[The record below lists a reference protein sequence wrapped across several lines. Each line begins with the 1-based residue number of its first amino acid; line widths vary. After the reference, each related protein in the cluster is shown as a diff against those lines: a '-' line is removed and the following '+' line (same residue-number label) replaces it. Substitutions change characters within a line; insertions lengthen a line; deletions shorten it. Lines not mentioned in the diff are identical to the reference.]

1 LEKESGE
8 RIGKMNPIQSIAFVI
23 NQMKPGTRDLA
34 DTLLELARRR
44 GVRTRLTDA
53 YPLPKGHLAESDAC
67 CVIGGDGTLLGVV
80 SEAVH
85 NQVPVLGINLGKLGF
100 LATFGAAEVLA
111 QFDAILSSQYEIEE
125 RRLLEC
131 AISNGKRSLAL
142 NDVVIRSLSANLVS
156 LDVFSNGEHVNEY
169 NCDGLILS
177 TPTGSTAYNL
187 SAGGPLVHP
196 NAPVIALTPIC
207 SHTLSNRSVIF
218 DHGTRLEVH
227 LHTGLRGAQVILDGV
242 GREYIAPEFPLTVS
256 VAEQRLLLIQ
266 CPEHSHFQLIRNKLS
281 WGNGGNE
288 SP

>member
-1 LEKESGE
+1 
-8 RIGKMNPIQSIAFVI
+8 MNPIQSISFVI

-34 DTLLELARRR
+34 NTLLELARRR

-53 YPLPKGHLAESDAC
+53 YPLPEGHLAKSDAC
-67 CVIGGDGTLLGVV
+67 CVIGGDGTLLGII

-85 NQVPVLGINLGKLGF
+85 NQVPVLGVNLGKLGF

-131 AISNGKRSLAL
+131 AINNGKRSLAL

-196 NAPVIALTPIC
+196 SAPVIALTPIC
-207 SHTLSNRSVIF
+207 PHTLSNRSVIF

-227 LHTGLRGAQVILDGV
+227 LHTELRGAQVILDGV
-242 GREYIAPEFPLTVS
+242 GREYIAPEFPLKVS
-256 VAEQRLLLIQ
+256 VAEQKLLLIQ
-266 CPEHSHFQLIRNKLS
+266 CPEHSHFQLVRNKLS
-281 WGNGGNE
+281 WGNGANE
-288 SP
+288 APYPG